1 MQPKEWIDRY
11 VNEVGRRLPGKQRSD
26 VEMEMRSLI
35 EDELDGLG
43 HAPEER
49 EVLAVLAKFGPPDE
63 IAVRYGAPNVLIGP
77 VLLPV
82 FRIVAGIVLAI
93 QAAVVLFAIA
103 VGVGVGGE
111 MIDPLES
118 LAGLA
123 GGLLQTFGMIV
134 LIFAL
139 VERFG
144 DTRPEPAAK
153 PWDPRTL
160 PAVEDQD
167 RVKVGETVASMV
179 FLAVLIVLFNTS
191 PRWTGITH
199 IGDGAMVVPI
209 MADAF
214 WAYAPWL
221 TIVWG
226 AELMLKA
233 VVLLRGRWGAATR
246 IVNIMIS
253 GAGLFILFHMLTS
266 PEPLLAFAPAD
277 PGLRVGLAVIFTF
290 AVIEIVQQLYRLFK
304 GWRSHSAAI
313 PV

>member
-1 MQPKEWIDRY
+1 M
-11 VNEVGRRLPGKQRSD
+11 
-26 VEMEMRSLI
+26 
-35 EDELDGLG
+35 
-43 HAPEER
+43 
-49 EVLAVLAKFGPPDE
+49 LAKFGPPDE

-153 PWDPRTL
+153 PWDPRTC
-160 PAVEDQD
+160 Q
-167 RVKVGETVASMV
+167 
-179 FLAVLIVLFNTS
+179 
-191 PRWTGITH
+191 
-199 IGDGAMVVPI
+199 
-209 MADAF
+209 
-214 WAYAPWL
+214 PW
-221 TIVWG
+221 
-226 AELMLKA
+226 K
-233 VVLLRGRWGAATR
+233 TR
-246 IVNIMIS
+246 IAS
-253 GAGLFILFHMLTS
+253 RWA
-266 PEPLLAFAPAD
+266 
-277 PGLRVGLAVIFTF
+277 R
-290 AVIEIVQQLYRLFK
+290 R
-304 GWRSHSAAI
+304 
-313 PV
+313 

>member
-11 VNEVGRRLPGKQRSD
+11 VFEVGRRLPGKQCVD
-26 VEMEMRSLI
+26 VALEMRSLI

-43 HAPEER
+43 HAPAES
-49 EVLAVLAKFGPPDE
+49 EVLDVLAKFGPPDE
-63 IAVRYGAPNVLIGP
+63 MAVRYGAPNYLIGP

-82 FRIVAGIVLAI
+82 FRVVAGIVLTI
-93 QAAVVLFAIA
+93 QAAVILFAIA
-103 VGVGVGGE
+103 VGVGVDGE
-111 MIDPLES
+111 MINPLES

-134 LIFAL
+134 LIFGL

-144 DTRPEPAAK
+144 DTQPESETK

-160 PAVEDQD
+160 PAVVDQD
-167 RVKVGETVASMV
+167 RVKVGETVTSMV

-199 IGDGAMVVPI
+199 IGEGATVVPI
-209 MADAF
+209 MSDAF

-246 IVNIMIS
+246 IVNIVIS
-253 GAGLFILFHMLTS
+253 GAGLFILFDMLTS

-277 PGLRVGLAVIFTF
+277 PGLRVGLAVIFTV

-304 GWRSHSAAI
+304 GWRSQSAAM
-313 PV
+313 PM